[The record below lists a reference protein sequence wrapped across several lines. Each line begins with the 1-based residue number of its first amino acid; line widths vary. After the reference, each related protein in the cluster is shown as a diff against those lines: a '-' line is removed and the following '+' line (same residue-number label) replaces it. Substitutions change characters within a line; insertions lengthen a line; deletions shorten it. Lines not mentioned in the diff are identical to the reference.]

1 MYQAIKITNQ
11 NGDVFDTSPNVNIEL
26 NMGGVSLLNLSE
38 KTVSY
43 TNAFTLPRTPNNDRL
58 LDYSG
63 FKDSKNKPKIK
74 IFIQKGLFFK
84 GALMTVKSVTDSAYS
99 CSISYD
105 ENDIITALSNSYPHD
120 IYNSED
126 FYPFDGSG
134 YIYNLNTSGLSIEE
148 AFEQIIYGASQKLAI
163 VDDLP
168 EAGARPF
175 FTIFTNTSKIGF
187 RGLPQGLNN
196 GNIFS
201 GVWHLLHWIIKKNG
215 LKLTGSV
222 IDDPFFQRLMI
233 RQPNLQYEIID
244 EPPLPYTSL
253 CYGYLLPDAT
263 TNAKTTNKDVLN
275 AILKMFFAEFIVEN
289 GEFRIDKLS
298 NRFARSYEGVRIEGF
313 KFEKDMTSGY
323 KSNRNYVIYKSKD
336 EADKYYASDYFEGEG
351 TEGVTDVVTINSI
364 IPDTDSIGYVTTPEA
379 IGNDLM
385 IAIDDESAG
394 TLQGQ
399 RTWSQEFE
407 LIPIPTI
414 KKAAIL
420 NIAPIYSSFM
430 SDIFKQPIILNAT
443 GYMDMLTM
451 DEVLKKRVIYS
462 VGLGGQFW
470 VETLAYS
477 LVSGNCKM
485 KLIKIF

>member
-38 KTVSY
+38 RTVSY

-120 IYNSED
+120 IYTSEY

-148 AFEQIIYGASQKLAI
+148 AFEYVIYGAAQHLAI
-163 VDDLP
+163 VNDLP
-168 EAGARPF
+168 EQDSRPF
-175 FTIFTNTSKIGF
+175 FTIFTNTSRIDTMPDF
-187 RGLPQGLNN
+187 N

-201 GVWHLLHWIIKKNG
+201 GVWHLLHWISKKNG

-253 CYGYLLPDAT
+253 CYGHLLPDAT

-275 AILKMFFAEFIVEN
+275 AILKMFFAEFRVEN

-323 KSNRNYVIYKSKD
+323 KSNRNYIIYKSKD

-351 TEGVTDVVTINSI
+351 TEGVTDLVTINSI
-364 IPDTDSIGYVTTPEA
+364 IPDTDSVGYVTTPKA

-385 IAIDDESAG
+385 IAIDDPNAG

-399 RTWSQEFE
+399 LSWNFGAVLSSVA
-407 LIPIPTI
+407 TI

>member
-43 TNAFTLPRTPNNDRL
+43 TNSFTLPRTPNNDRL
-58 LDYSG
+58 FGYSG
-63 FKDSKNKPKIK
+63 FKDSKNRPKIK

-84 GALMTVKSVTDSAYS
+84 GALMTVKSVTDSGYS
-99 CSISYD
+99 CSIAYD

-120 IYNSED
+120 IRTSEY

-134 YIYNLNTSGLSIEE
+134 YIYTLTTDPLSLEF
-148 AFEQIIYGASQKLAI
+148 AFVMVIYGAAQKLAI

-168 EAGARPF
+168 EDGSRPF
-175 FTIFTNTSKIGF
+175 FTIFTNKAIICNEGQVGDGNYYTD
-187 RGLPQGLNN
+187 N
-196 GNIFS
+196 GNVFS
-201 GVWHLLHWIIKKNG
+201 GVWHLLHWISKSNG

-222 IDDPFFQRLMI
+222 IDDPLFQRLMI
-233 RQPNLQYEIID
+233 RQPKVKYYVDGVNCHAY
-244 EPPLPYTSL
+244 
-253 CYGYLLPDAT
+253 PDSDINTAV
-263 TNAKTTNKDVLN
+263 KTTNKDVLN
-275 AILKMFFAEFIVEN
+275 AILKMFFAEFSVDN

-298 NRFARSYEGVRIEGF
+298 DRFARSYEGVRIEGF
-313 KFEKDMTSGY
+313 TFEKDMTSGY
-323 KSNRNYVIYKSKD
+323 SSNKNYITYKAKD

-351 TEGVTDVVTINSI
+351 STGVTDVVTINSI
-364 IPDTDSIGYVTTPEA
+364 IPDTDSVGYVTTPEA

-385 IAIDDESAG
+385 IAIDDANAAG

-399 RTWSQEFE
+399 KSWDYGLSLSTITQ
-407 LIPIPTI
+407 I

-420 NIAPIYSSFM
+420 DIAPVYSSFM
-430 SDIFKQPIILNAT
+430 SDIFKKPIILDVT

>member
-1 MYQAIKITNQ
+1 MSQAIKITHQ
-11 NGDVFDTSPNVNIEL
+11 NGAVFDTLPNVNIEL

-58 LDYSG
+58 FGYSG
-63 FKDSKNKPKIK
+63 FKDSKNRPKIK

-84 GALMTVKSVTDSAYS
+84 SALMTVKSVTDSGYS

-105 ENDIITALSNSYPHD
+105 ESDIITALSNSSPYE
-120 IYNSED
+120 IYASEY
-126 FYPFDGSG
+126 FPPYYDGTG
-134 YIYNLNTSGLSIEE
+134 YIYNLTTDGLSIDE
-148 AFEQIIYGASQKLAI
+148 AFEQVIYGAAHKLAI

-175 FTIFTNTSKIGF
+175 FTIFTNKAIICNEGQVGNVKYTD
-187 RGLPQGLNN
+187 N
-196 GNIFS
+196 GNVFS
-201 GVWHLLHWIIKKNG
+201 GVWHLLHWICKLYG

-222 IDDPFFQRLMI
+222 IDDPLFQRLMI
-233 RQPNLQYEIID
+233 RQPKVKYYVYDVN
-244 EPPLPYTSL
+244 
-253 CYGYLLPDAT
+253 CYAAHDSDINTAV
-263 TNAKTTNKDVLN
+263 KTTNKDVLN
-275 AILKMFFAEFIVEN
+275 TILKMFFAEFSVDK

-298 NRFARSYEGVRIEGF
+298 DRFARSYEGVRIEGF
-313 KFEKDMTSGY
+313 TFEKDMTSGY
-323 KSNRNYVIYKSKD
+323 SSNKNYVIYKAKD
-336 EADKYYASDYFEGEG
+336 EADKYHASDYFEGEG
-351 TEGVTDVVTINSI
+351 RTGVADVVTINSI
-364 IPDTDSIGYVTTPEA
+364 IPDTDSVGYVTTPEA

-385 IAIDDESAG
+385 IAIDDANAG

-399 RTWSQEFE
+399 LSWNYGIS
-407 LIPIPTI
+407 LSNIPTI

-420 NIAPIYSSFM
+420 DIAPVYSSFM
-430 SDIFKQPIILNAT
+430 SDIFKEPIILDVT
-443 GYMDMLTM
+443 GYMDILTM
-451 DEVLKKRVIYS
+451 DKVIKKRVIYS

>member
-1 MYQAIKITNQ
+1 MSQAIKITHQ
-11 NGDVFDTSPNVNIEL
+11 NGAVFDTLPNVNIEL

-58 LDYSG
+58 FGYSG
-63 FKDSKNKPKIK
+63 FKDSKNRPKIK

-84 GALMTVKSVTDSAYS
+84 GALMTVKSVTDSGYS

-105 ENDIITALSNSYPHD
+105 ESDIITALSNSSPYE
-120 IYNSED
+120 IYASEY
-126 FYPFDGSG
+126 FPPYYDGTG
-134 YIYNLNTSGLSIEE
+134 YIYNLTTDGLSIDE
-148 AFEQIIYGASQKLAI
+148 AFEQVIYGAAHKLAI

-175 FTIFTNTSKIGF
+175 FTIFTNKAIICNEGQVGNVKYTD
-187 RGLPQGLNN
+187 N
-196 GNIFS
+196 GNVFS
-201 GVWHLLHWIIKKNG
+201 GVWHLLHWICKLYG

-222 IDDPFFQRLMI
+222 IDDPLFQRLMI
-233 RQPNLQYEIID
+233 RQPKVKYYVD
-244 EPPLPYTSL
+244 GVTCFAY
-253 CYGYLLPDAT
+253 PDSDINTAV
-263 TNAKTTNKDVLN
+263 KTTNKDVLN
-275 AILKMFFAEFIVEN
+275 AILKMFFAEFSVDK

-298 NRFARSYEGVRIEGF
+298 DRFARSYEGVRIEGF
-313 KFEKDMTSGY
+313 TFEKDMTSGY
-323 KSNRNYVIYKSKD
+323 SSNKNYVIYKAKD
-336 EADKYYASDYFEGEG
+336 EADKYHASDYFEGEG
-351 TEGVTDVVTINSI
+351 RTGVADVVTINSI
-364 IPDTDSIGYVTTPEA
+364 IPDTDSVGYVTTPEA

-385 IAIDDESAG
+385 IAIDDANAG

-399 RTWSQEFE
+399 LSWNYGIS
-407 LIPIPTI
+407 LSNIPTI

-420 NIAPIYSSFM
+420 DIAPVYSSFM
-430 SDIFKQPIILNAT
+430 SDIFKEPIILDVT
-443 GYMDMLTM
+443 GYMDILTM
-451 DEVLKKRVIYS
+451 DKVIKKRVIYS

>member
-1 MYQAIKITNQ
+1 MHQAIKITNQ

-58 LDYSG
+58 FGYSG
-63 FKDSKNKPKIK
+63 FKDSKNRPKVK

-84 GALMTVKSVTDSAYS
+84 GALLTVKSVTNSGYS

-105 ENDIITALSNSYPHD
+105 QDDIITALANSYPHD
-120 IYNSED
+120 IRTSEY
-126 FYPFDGSG
+126 FYPFNGIG
-134 YIYNLNTSGLSIEE
+134 YIYNLNADGLSLDE
-148 AFEQIIYGASQKLAI
+148 AFKQVIYGAANKLAI

-168 EAGARPF
+168 ETGARPI
-175 FTIFTNTSKIGF
+175 FTIFTNTSIICYIYQKGE
-187 RGLPQGLNN
+187 PNYTDN
-196 GNIFS
+196 GNVFS
-201 GVWHLLHWIIKKNG
+201 GVWHLLHWISKSHG

-222 IDDPFFQRLMI
+222 IDDPLFKRLMI
-233 RQPNLQYEIID
+233 RQPNLQYRV
-244 EPPLPYTSL
+244 LGTTGSSCYT
-253 CYGYLLPDAT
+253 YLKTDAT
-263 TNAKTTNKDVLN
+263 TNAKTTNKDVIN
-275 AILKMFFAEFIVEN
+275 AILKMFFAEFSVEN
-289 GEFRIDKLS
+289 GEFRIDKLAD
-298 NRFARSYEGVRIEGF
+298 RFARSYEGVRIEGF
-313 KFEKDMTSGY
+313 TFEKDMTSGY
-323 KSNRNYVIYKSKD
+323 SSNRNYITYKAKD

-351 TEGVTDVVTINSI
+351 SVGVTDVVTINSI
-364 IPDTDSIGYVTTPEA
+364 IPDTDSVGYVTTPEA
-379 IGNDLM
+379 IGDDLM

-394 TLQGQ
+394 VLQGQ
-399 RTWSQEFE
+399 LSWNFGES
-407 LIPIPTI
+407 LNYIPTI

-420 NIAPIYSSFM
+420 SIAPVYSSFM
-430 SDIFKQPIILNAT
+430 SDIFKEPVILDAT
-443 GYMDMLTM
+443 GYMDILTM
-451 DEVLKKRVIYS
+451 DEVIKKRVIYS

>member
-58 LDYSG
+58 FGYSG
-63 FKDSKNKPKIK
+63 FRDSKNRPKIK

-84 GALMTVKSVTDSAYS
+84 SALMTIKSVTDSGYS

-105 ENDIITALSNSYPHD
+105 QNDIIRALSDSYP
-120 IYNSED
+120 YELYASEY

-134 YIYNLNTSGLSIEE
+134 YIYNLTDDWLSIDE
-148 AFEQIIYGASQKLAI
+148 AFKQVIYGAANKLAI

-168 EAGARPF
+168 ETGARPF
-175 FTIFTNTSKIGF
+175 FTIFTNKAIICNEGQVGNVKYTD
-187 RGLPQGLNN
+187 N
-196 GNIFS
+196 GNVFS
-201 GVWHLLHWIIKKNG
+201 GVWHLLHWICKLYG

-222 IDDPFFQRLMI
+222 IDDSYFQRLMI
-233 RQPNLQYEIID
+233 RQPKVKYYVYD
-244 EPPLPYTSL
+244 DDAR
-253 CYGYLLPDAT
+253 CYAYPDSDINTAV
-263 TNAKTTNKDVLN
+263 KTTNKDVVN
-275 AILKMFFAEFIVEN
+275 AILKMFFAEFSVNN

-298 NRFARSYEGVRIEGF
+298 DRFARSYEGVRIEGF
-313 KFEKDMTSGY
+313 TFEKDMTSGY
-323 KSNRNYVIYKSKD
+323 SSYRNYITYKTKD
-336 EADKYYASDYFEGEG
+336 EADKYHASDYFEGEG
-351 TEGVTDVVTINSI
+351 SVGITDVVTINST
-364 IPDTDSIGYVTTPEA
+364 IPDTDSAGYVTTPEA

-394 TLQGQ
+394 TLRGQ
-399 RTWSQEFE
+399 ISWDYGTYLSN
-407 LIPIPTI
+407 ISTI

-420 NIAPIYSSFM
+420 DMADVYSSFM
-430 SDIFKQPIILNAT
+430 SDIFKKPIILDAT
-443 GYMDMLTM
+443 GYMDILTM
-451 DEVLKKRVIYS
+451 DEVIKKRVIYS

>member
-1 MYQAIKITNQ
+1 MYQAIKITHQ
-11 NGDVFDTSPNVNIEL
+11 NGDVFDTSPNMNIEL

-43 TNAFTLPRTPNNDRL
+43 TNSFTLPRTPNNDRL
-58 LDYSG
+58 FGYSG
-63 FKDSKNKPKIK
+63 FRDSKNKPKIK

-84 GALMTVKSVTDSAYS
+84 GALMTIRSVTNSGYS

-105 ENDIITALSNSYPHD
+105 EPDIITALANSSPYEL
-120 IYNSED
+120 YASEYFPP
-126 FYPFDGSG
+126 FYDGSG
-134 YIYNLNTSGLSIEE
+134 YIYNLTADGLSLDE
-148 AFEQIIYGASQKLAI
+148 AFEQVIYGAATKLAI

-175 FTIFTNTSKIGF
+175 FTIFTNKAIICNEGQVSSQSYTD
-187 RGLPQGLNN
+187 N
-196 GNIFS
+196 GNVFS
-201 GVWHLLHWIIKKNG
+201 GVWHLLHLICKAHG

-222 IDDPFFQRLMI
+222 IEDTLFQRLMI
-233 RQPNLQYEIID
+233 RQPKVKYYVNGVY
-244 EPPLPYTSL
+244 
-253 CYGYLLPDAT
+253 CMAAPDSDAHT
-263 TNAKTTNKDVLN
+263 TVKTTNKDVVN
-275 AILKMFFAEFIVEN
+275 AILKLFFAEFTVDN

-298 NRFARSYEGVRIEGF
+298 DRFARSYEGVMIEGLT
-313 KFEKDMTSGY
+313 FEKDMTSGY
-323 KSNRNYVIYKSKD
+323 GSNKNYITYKAKD

-351 TEGVTDVVTINSI
+351 SYGITDVVTINSI
-364 IPDTDSIGYVTTPEA
+364 IPDTDSVGYVTTPEA

-394 TLQGQ
+394 TIQGQ
-399 RTWSQEFE
+399 LSWNYGVS
-407 LIPIPTI
+407 LSNIPTI

-420 NIAPIYSSFM
+420 NIAPVYSSFM
-430 SDIFKQPIILNAT
+430 SDIFKKPIILDAS
-443 GYMDMLTM
+443 GYMDILTM
-451 DEVLKKRVIYS
+451 DKVMKKRVIYS

>member
-11 NGDVFDTSPNVNIEL
+11 NGGVFDTSPNVNIEL

-43 TNAFTLPRTPNNDRL
+43 TNSFTLPRTPNNDRL
-58 LDYSG
+58 FGYSG
-63 FKDSKNKPKIK
+63 FRDSKNKPKIK

-84 GALMTVKSVTDSAYS
+84 SALMTVKSVTNSGYS

-105 ENDIITALSNSYPHD
+105 ENDIITALSDSYP
-120 IYNSED
+120 YELYASEYFPP
-126 FYPFDGSG
+126 FYDGGG
-134 YIYNLNTSGLSIEE
+134 YIYNLTTDWLSLDE
-148 AFEQIIYGASQKLAI
+148 AFEQVIYGAANKLAI

-175 FTIFTNTSKIGF
+175 FTIFTNKAIICNESQIGN
-187 RGLPQGLNN
+187 PSYTDN
-196 GNIFS
+196 GNVFS
-201 GVWHLLHWIIKKNG
+201 GVWHLLHWICKLYG

-222 IDDPFFQRLMI
+222 IDDPLFQRLMI
-233 RQPNLQYEIID
+233 RQPKVKYYVD
-244 EPPLPYTSL
+244 GVTCFAY
-253 CYGYLLPDAT
+253 PDTDA
-263 TNAKTTNKDVLN
+263 NIAVKTTNKDVVN
-275 AILKMFFAEFIVEN
+275 AILKMFFAELSIDN

-298 NRFARSYEGVRIEGF
+298 DRFARSYEGVRIEGF
-313 KFEKDMTSGY
+313 TFEKDMTSGY
-323 KSNRNYVIYKSKD
+323 NSYRNYIIYKAKD
-336 EADKYYASDYFEGEG
+336 EADKYHASDSFEGESSVG
-351 TEGVTDVVTINSI
+351 ITDVVTINSI
-364 IPDTDSIGYVTTPEA
+364 IPDTDSVGYVTTPEA

-385 IAIDDESAG
+385 IAIDDVSAG

-399 RTWSQEFE
+399 LSWNRGIYLSN
-407 LIPIPTI
+407 ISTI

-420 NIAPIYSSFM
+420 NIAPVYSSFM
-430 SDIFKQPIILNAT
+430 SDIFKKPIILDAT
-443 GYMDMLTM
+443 GYMDILTM
-451 DEVLKKRVIYS
+451 DEVIKKRVIYS